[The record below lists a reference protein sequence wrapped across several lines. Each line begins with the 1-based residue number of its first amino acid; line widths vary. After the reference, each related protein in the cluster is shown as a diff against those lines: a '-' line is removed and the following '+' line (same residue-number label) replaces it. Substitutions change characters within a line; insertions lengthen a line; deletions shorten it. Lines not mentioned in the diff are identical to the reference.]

1 MAVDRAP
8 AAPRISSAF
17 ATLARR
23 RETFVVDAAPR
34 LIRQPGRHH
43 HVLGPYAEP
52 IASVRPGETV
62 VVHTVDCFD
71 GRLTGE
77 DQVPSAVL
85 GPHLNPVTG
94 PIWIDGAEPG
104 DTLAVQIVDIRAARD
119 WAVSC
124 LLLDC
129 GRLAPTHETPSLA
142 APLPE
147 RVWLYHRTSSGGF
160 AWRDRWE
167 VPWSPFFGTIGTAP
181 ELEVVSSASPGCHG
195 GNMDVRDV
203 TIGDTLYLPVR
214 VPGALFFV
222 GDSHAAQGQGELAG
236 PALEIEAYGTFRF
249 SLIKGRQI
257 AWPRIET
264 PDTVKTVGSARPM
277 EDAARIAYRE
287 VVAWLEADFGY
298 DRLDAYQL
306 LTRVG
311 GLYVANMV
319 NTTYSLVASCPKRY
333 LSIDA

>member
-8 AAPRISSAF
+8 AAPCISSAF
-17 ATLARR
+17 ATLALR
-23 RETFVVDAAPR
+23 REPSVVDPEPR

-62 VVHTVDCFD
+62 IVHTVDCFD
-71 GRLTGE
+71 GRLTRE
-77 DQVPSAVL
+77 DQLPSAVL

-104 DTLAVQIVDIRAARD
+104 DTLAVEIVDIRAARE

-129 GRLAPTHETPSLA
+129 GGLAPTHETPSLA

-147 RVWLYHRTSSGGF
+147 RVWLYHRTLSGGF

-181 ELEVVSSASPGCHG
+181 ELEAVSSASPGSHG
-195 GNMDVRDV
+195 GNMDVPDV
-203 TIGDTLYLPVR
+203 TIGHTLYLPVR

-222 GDSHAAQGQGELAG
+222 GDAHAAQGQGELAG

-249 SLIKGRQI
+249 SLIKGHPI

-264 PDTVKTVGSARPM
+264 PDAVKTVGSARPM
-277 EDAARIAYRE
+277 EDAARIAYRDL
-287 VVAWLEADFGY
+287 VAWLTTDFGY
-298 DRLDAYQL
+298 DPLDAYQL
-306 LTRVG
+306 LTQVG

-319 NTTYSLVASCPKRY
+319 NTTYSLVASCSKRY